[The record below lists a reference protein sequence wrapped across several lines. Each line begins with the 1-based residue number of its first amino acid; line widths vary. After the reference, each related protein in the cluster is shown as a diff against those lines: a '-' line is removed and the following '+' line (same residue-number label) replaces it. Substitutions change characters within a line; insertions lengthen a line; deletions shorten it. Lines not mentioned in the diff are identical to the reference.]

1 MIMGLSDFFS
11 SGMTTIIGFSPQQ
24 LLTKDFREL
33 RSTVEKMGLLTP
45 NLLFFYL
52 IFLHIILFD
61 IGAWL
66 IIWHFGTSSIPFF
79 TGVAF
84 FTIAQVWY
92 GSCHVIK
99 IGIFFYICGGSKE
112 FHTFH

>member
-1 MIMGLSDFFS
+1 MIMGLSNFFNWNDYLL
-11 SGMTTIIGFSPQQ
+11 GFPQQ
-24 LLTKDFREL
+24 LLAKDFREL

-45 NLLFFYL
+45 NPLFFSL

-66 IIWHFGTSSIPFF
+66 TIWYFGTSSISFF

-84 FTIAQVWY
+84 FTIAQVQY
-92 GSCHVIK
+92 GPCHVIR
-99 IGIFFYICGGSKE
+99 IGIFFYICLKVFKV